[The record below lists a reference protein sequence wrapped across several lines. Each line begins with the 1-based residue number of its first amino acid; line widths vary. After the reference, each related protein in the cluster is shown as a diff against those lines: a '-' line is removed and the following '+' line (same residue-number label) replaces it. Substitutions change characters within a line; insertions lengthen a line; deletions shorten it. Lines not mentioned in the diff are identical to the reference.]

1 MGVIYG
7 EQPAGKDW
15 KDSLKHKMVMKGG
28 FREVMNMENMYYHPL
43 WKVVVSVHVD
53 DPLIVAI
60 DEDGHELTHDFL
72 DDQFDTKG
80 RNRLTHDKQIDY
92 LSMEIS
98 LSADNDII
106 ITNRAKCEKM
116 LADAGMSECL
126 PTTQPPMTKQSL
138 KQALENSEP
147 LSDEEN
153 TARLGDNGR
162 FGWLA
167 QTTHLGLAVSTS
179 IAQGLPPVQGT
190 KDVSAMMYQ
199 WVQAHKGDGLI
210 SKSGD
215 MSGFSISTDADWAG
229 MHSVTGEV
237 RSRTGVMICYNGMPI
252 LWYTGLQ
259 KTIASQWTNEDEAIA
274 TSSGNAETLAA
285 SETLV
290 RALSCTYVADEV
302 GIEVP
307 RPILIEID
315 ANAALGFLNNSGSP
329 SRMKHIDIRKGW
341 IQQLRD
347 RTIAEFVKVDG
358 TIIKANFMTKLLN
371 RVEFDQEY
379 KRLAFIPETLET
391 PPNDAEEDHERS
403 ATSDEV

>member
-138 KQALENSEP
+138 KQALENNEP

-167 QTTHLGLAVSTS
+167 QTTHLGLAVATS
-179 IAQGLPPVQGT
+179 IAQGLQPTQGT
-190 KDVSAMMYQ
+190 KRVAQRMYQ

-210 SKSGD
+210 SRAD
-215 MSGFSISTDADWAG
+215 DESGFSISTDADWAG

-237 RSRTGVMICYNGMPI
+237 RSRTGVMIQYNGMPI

-259 KTIASQWTNEDEAIA
+259 KTIATQWSDEVAVIA
-274 TSSGNAETLAA
+274 TSSGHAETHAA
-285 SETLV
+285 SDTLV
-290 RALSCTYVADEV
+290 RALHVTYFAEEIGVE
-302 GIEVP
+302 IP
-307 RPILIEID
+307 RPIRIEID
-315 ANAALGFLNNSGSP
+315 ANAALGFLNNTGGAT
-329 SRMKHIDIRKGW
+329 RMKHLDIRSGW

-347 RTIAEFVKVDG
+347 RSIAEFIKVDG
-358 TIIKANFMTKLLN
+358 KLIAANFMTKLLN

-379 KRLAFIPETLET
+379 KRLAYIPEGQEDPPAGEDAVPESLET
-391 PPNDAEEDHERS
+391 SEQ
-403 ATSDEV
+403 V